1 MNYYTY
7 AYLRENGTPYYI
19 GKGKGDRAFNKY
31 KGEIKLPKDKSRIIF
46 LKKNL
51 TEEKSFKHE
60 IYMISIFGRKDLGT
74 GILHNKTDGGEGA
87 SGKILSEETKK
98 KLSIVNKGKNH
109 SEETKRK
116 IGEASKNRSEETRIK
131 LSVALKGKNLGKI
144 RSVETRKKISEALK
158 KRIIT
163 DKMRKKR
170 SEYFKGDKNPSK
182 NPEIIEKRKQ
192 AMTGKSLPPEHCK
205 NIGKS
210 KKGVKWWNNGKETKF
225 CMECPGEGWN
235 IGRIITWQM
244 KKKVI

>member
-1 MNYYTY
+1 M
-7 AYLRENGTPYYI
+7 
-19 GKGKGDRAFNKY
+19 
-31 KGEIKLPKDKSRIIF
+31 
-46 LKKNL
+46 
-51 TEEKSFKHE
+51 
-60 IYMISIFGRKDLGT
+60 
-74 GILHNKTDGGEGA
+74 
-87 SGKILSEETKK
+87 
-98 KLSIVNKGKNH
+98 
-109 SEETKRK
+109 
-116 IGEASKNRSEETRIK
+116 
-131 LSVALKGKNLGKI
+131 SVALKGKNLGKI

-192 AMTGKSLPPEHCK
+192 ATTGKSLPPEHCK